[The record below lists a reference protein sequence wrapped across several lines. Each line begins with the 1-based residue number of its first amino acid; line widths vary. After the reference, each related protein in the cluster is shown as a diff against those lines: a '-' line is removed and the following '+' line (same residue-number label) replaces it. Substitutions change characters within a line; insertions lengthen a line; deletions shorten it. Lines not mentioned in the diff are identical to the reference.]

1 MKHYVIIGNG
11 VAGIEAAITI
21 RERYGPTEAKIT
33 VISKETDYFYSRTA
47 LMYAFMDIMARKD
60 MEPYERDFYE
70 QQHIE
75 LLRDEVT
82 DIDNTKRTLSLKAS
96 KPLQYDKLLLAVGA
110 SPRKVPFK
118 GLDKVKEGV
127 VNFVSMQDL
136 DECERLAWTANDAVV
151 VGGGLIGIELAE
163 SLHFHKIKTTFLVRE
178 SWYWPAALNEPEG
191 LMVADHIRH
200 EGVDLRLEE
209 EIAEIHADDNG
220 KLTHVVTNK
229 GNTIPCQILGLCIG
243 VVASVDWLKSSTTP
257 PEIERS
263 ICVDRGFKTSLDDVY
278 AAGDC
283 LQMDIGEE
291 RPLVET
297 IWYSAK
303 RHGRLAAMSMMGD
316 HVHYEPPLFYNSSKF
331 FELEYTTVGQ
341 TTRLPDGAYSDYR
354 RLPETD
360 ITTRVIYNKSDQV
373 IGFNM
378 IGSRWNHRLFERWIL
393 ERRGPDYINEHL
405 GEAQYDVE
413 FGRMKLENMTRV
425 ENDTRTKQEA
435 HS

>member
-11 VAGIEAAITI
+11 VAGIEAAVTI
-21 RERYGPTEAKIT
+21 RERHGPSEAKIT
-33 VISKETDYFYSRTA
+33 VISKETDYFFSRTA
-47 LMYAFMDIMARKD
+47 LMYAFMDVLDRKD
-60 MEPYERDFYE
+60 MEPYERNFYD
-70 QQHIE
+70 QQEIN
-75 LLRDEVT
+75 LVRDEVT
-82 DIDNTKRTLSLKAS
+82 DLDNTTRTLTLKNN
-96 KPLQYDKLLLAVGA
+96 KPLVYDKLLLAVGA

-118 GLDKVKEGV
+118 GLDKVKKGI

-136 DECERLAWTANDAVV
+136 DECEKLAWEATDGVV

-178 SWYWPAALNEPEG
+178 SYYWPAALNEPEG

-200 EGVDLRLEE
+200 EGVDLRLQE
-209 EIAEIHADDNG
+209 EIEEIISDDQG
-220 KLTHVVTNK
+220 TLTHVLTNK
-229 GNTIPCQILGLCIG
+229 GNEIPCQILGLCIG
-243 VVASVDWLKSSTTP
+243 VVANVEWLKSVKTP
-257 PEIERS
+257 PKIERS
-263 ICVDRGFKTSLDDVY
+263 LCVDRSFKTSLDNVY

-303 RHGRLAAMSMMGD
+303 RHGRLAALSMMDD
-316 HVHYEPPLFYNSSKF
+316 HVHYEAPLFYNSSKF

-354 RLPETD
+354 RLPDTD
-360 ITTRVIYNKSDQV
+360 VTTRVIYDSADRV

-393 ERRGPDYINEHL
+393 ERRGPDYVESHL
-405 GEAQYDVE
+405 GDAQFDVE
-413 FGRMKLENMTRV
+413 FGRMKLERMQRV
-425 ENDTRTKQEA
+425 EEQ
-435 HS
+435 S